1 MSDEE
6 LLHLSPAEVVAHV
19 RRLEARIAEL
29 EAELAQRGG
38 PPKTPQN
45 SSTPP
50 SKGWK
55 RERPSGEGAQRG
67 RPVGHPGT
75 SRRRAEPDWVV
86 LCQPT
91 HCAACGHDLAV
102 GPQTRVGVSQVVE
115 LPPVQPVVFEAWRY
129 AATCPHC
136 GTTTA
141 AAYPA
146 GFEPTRVFGPR
157 LEAVWTY

>member
-1 MSDEE
+1 MSDDD
-6 LLHLSPAEVVAHV
+6 LGQLSPAELIALV
-19 RRLEARIAEL
+19 RRLGAARAEATARIAAL
-29 EAELAQRGG
+29 EAELARRGG

-55 RERPSGEGAQRG
+55 RERPSGEGAKRG

-91 HCAACGHDLAV
+91 HCAACGHNLAV
-102 GPQTRVGVSQVVE
+102 GPQTRVGVSQVV
-115 LPPVQPVVFEAWRY
+115 
-129 AATCPHC
+129 
-136 GTTTA
+136 
-141 AAYPA
+141 
-146 GFEPTRVFGPR
+146 
-157 LEAVWTY
+157 

>member
-1 MSDEE
+1 
-6 LLHLSPAEVVAHV
+6 AAAQ
-19 RRLEARIAEL
+19 ARNAEL
-29 EAELAQRGG
+29 ETELARRGG
-38 PPKTPQN
+38 PPKTPAN

-55 RERPSGEGAQRG
+55 RERPPPSEGAKRG

-115 LPPVQPVVFEAWRY
+115 LPPVQPVVFEAWRR
-129 AATCPHC
+129 AAPCLHC

-141 AAYPA
+141 A
-146 GFEPTRVFGPR
+146 T
-157 LEAVWTY
+157 L